1 MNMYWKYQKYHWK
14 SWLSAVLF
22 SLFCGPVVIL
32 INFIFLSI
40 AYCYDRSR
48 AEKEMKKSQYHSEII
63 DAVREQLLELFST
76 GHLTCSDRADCP
88 VTAADRL

>member
-14 SWLSAVLF
+14 SWLSAALF

-48 AEKEMKKSQYHSEII
+48 AEKEMKKNQYHSEII
-63 DAVREQLLELFST
+63 DAINKRNWPASVEYSKDESVENIK
-76 GHLTCSDRADCP
+76 GPWGEA
-88 VTAADRL
+88 